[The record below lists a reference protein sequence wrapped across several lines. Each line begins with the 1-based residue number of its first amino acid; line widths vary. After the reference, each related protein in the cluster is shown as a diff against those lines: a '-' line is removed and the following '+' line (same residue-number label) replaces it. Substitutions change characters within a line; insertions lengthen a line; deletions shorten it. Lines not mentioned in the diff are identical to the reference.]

1 MQYFP
6 IPCIYYIK
14 SKRRMIKPIY
24 IIKTYNLN
32 LTSVGKNRKE
42 RESFKEMSPKKRRT
56 PAN

>member
-24 IIKTYNLN
+24 QTYNLN

-42 RESFKEMSPKKRRT
+42 REF
-56 PAN
+56 

>member
-24 IIKTYNLN
+24 IKTYNLN
-32 LTSVGKNRKE
+32 IYKCGEKQKRE
-42 RESFKEMSPKKRRT
+42 RVLKKCPQKRGT